1 MRILLAHN
9 SLYFPS
15 NGGGDKSNRLLM
27 QALAGLGHA
36 VRVFAR
42 VERFGA
48 EAHASLARELEA
60 RGVAFSAEPGVGL
73 RMNLNGV
80 DVHVLTSNP
89 LLRAHF
95 SRHIAEFDPDIIL
108 ASTDDP
114 GQLLLDLALQS
125 ERARVVYLIRA
136 LIAAPFGPGSSA
148 PNAAKT
154 AAIRRAD
161 GVVAVSESVAG
172 YVRRYADVDCR
183 HFPISLLGP
192 EPAPVLGGFDND
204 FILLVNPCAGKGISI
219 FLDLAGAFPRVAF
232 AAVPGWGTTATDL
245 ENLRKH
251 DNVSILRPA
260 DDFDEILRQTRIVLV
275 PSLWAEARS
284 RVILEA
290 MSRGIPVMAS
300 NVGGL
305 AEAKL
310 GVDYLL
316 PVNPIVSFRT
326 SVNELMVP
334 AADVPAQDTGPWR
347 AALSRLLTDR
357 VHYEALA
364 AESRAAALAYAESAS
379 VMPFAEYLESL
390 LRAPKRTQNIQAGAP
405 ALETWSP
412 EKRRLLAARLKQRKN
427 G

>member
-15 NGGGDKSNRLLM
+15 HGGGDKSNRLLM
-27 QALAGLGHA
+27 QALNELGHS

-60 RGVAFSAEPGVGL
+60 RGVAFSPDPGVGL

-80 DVHVLTSNP
+80 DVHVLTSSP
-89 LLRAHF
+89 FLRAHF

-108 ASTDDP
+108 TSTDDP
-114 GQLLLDLALQS
+114 GQLLLNLALQS
-125 ERARVVYLIRA
+125 ERARVVYLVRA

-172 YVRRYADVDCR
+172 YVRRYAGVDCG

-192 EPAPVLGGFDND
+192 ERAPVLGGFDNR
-204 FILLVNPCAGKGISI
+204 FVLLVNPCAGKGISI
-219 FLDLAGAFPRVAF
+219 FLELAAAFPQVAF
-232 AAVPGWGTTATDL
+232 AAVPGWGTTAVDF
-245 ENLRKH
+245 ENLKKH
-251 DNVSILRPA
+251 DNVSILPPA

-290 MSRGIPVMAS
+290 MSRGIPVLAS
-300 NVGGL
+300 NVGGT

-316 PVNPIVSFRT
+316 PVNPIASFRA

-334 AADVPAQDTGPWR
+334 AADVPQQDTGPWR

-357 VHYEALA
+357 AHYDELA
-364 AESRAAALAYAESAS
+364 AESHAAALAYAENASAK
-379 VMPFAEYLESL
+379 PFAEYLESL
-390 LRAPKRTQNIQAGAP
+390 LQSPKRSQTSETGAP
-405 ALETWSP
+405 SLETWSP
-412 EKRRLLAARLKQRKN
+412 EKRQLLAARLRQKKN
-427 G
+427 A